1 MHYTLGT
8 ELSERETYLI
18 GLIVSQW
25 GFIES
30 EIFEQTILSFE
41 DGEVLPASMKT
52 NAQFSLVLQ
61 LWLKRVAEVEGDVKK
76 AVLTAQ
82 HQKII
87 SLNEFRQAVV
97 HSRWEWKPDAPDE
110 ITAVRV
116 HKQSI
121 KRVKFTFDDL
131 ASFAITL
138 GEIRYSIRYPG
149 GLQDRAEEMAELG
162 GHISRQ
168 GWDLL
173 SGRVTLDELTKRGE
187 NE

>member
-1 MHYTLGT
+1 MRYTLST
-8 ELSERETYLI
+8 ELSERETYVI
-18 GLIVSQW
+18 GSIVSQW

-30 EIFEQTILSFE
+30 DIFEQTALSFE
-41 DGEVLPASMKT
+41 NEEDLPTSMKA
-52 NAQFSLVLQ
+52 NAQFSKVLK
-61 LWLKRVAEVEGDVKK
+61 LWLERVAGAQDEAKK

-82 HQKII
+82 YQKIQ

-116 HKQSI
+116 HNQSI
-121 KRVKFTFDDL
+121 KRVRFTFDDL
-131 ASFAITL
+131 ADFATTL

-149 GLQDRAEEMAELG
+149 GLQDRAEEMDELG
-162 GHISRQ
+162 GYVSRQ

-173 SGRVTLDELTKRGE
+173 FGRGPSDGLNKHEE